1 MPHSTVAR
9 TTTID
14 SHQVDVASLETID
27 FGRLAT
33 KEPAEVEKLFNASQ
47 MPGFFYLDLQSEHT
61 KQIIADLP
69 DVYALAEK
77 YFDQP
82 LEVKMK
88 DYGDG
93 QYSGCVHNPFHGFL
107 GRC

>member
-9 TTTID
+9 TFTID
-14 SHQVDVASLETID
+14 GHQVDVASLETID

-33 KEPAEVEKLFNASQ
+33 KDPAEVEKLLNASQ
-47 MPGFFYLDLQSEHT
+47 MPGFFYLDLQSEPA
-61 KQIIADLP
+61 KQVVADLP
-69 DVYALAEK
+69 DVYALTEK

-88 DYGDG
+88 DYRPGQDG
-93 QYSGCVHNPFHGFL
+93 G
-107 GRC
+107 